1 MKSKNLIFL
10 RIVAIID
17 IIGLMIALSGIFGE
31 FSVSITIILVII
43 VQMYLKKI
51 LERIGLK
58 TLKLIVFAPIIT
70 PLLIIF
76 LYILY
81 TIILYTFISN
91 DYSLD
96 LDKLIDYVI
105 TGEILIL
112 PISITIKNI
121 IRILRNEN
129 KNNKGI
135 FDIICLMICFL
146 YTYTTY
152 GYIETDINNN
162 EVYLDYNINTTIVRH
177 TSTIGEPI
185 YHAPLASWSMPTIIT
200 ILSLGIISYLI
211 LRLNRRKM
219 PPLIATILLSNT
231 IICSTYML
239 LFIIQIAFAHNYLN
253 DVFLLIFPVNYILC
267 TIKLQIDIVNT
278 YKANNKKEEH
288 SNIILNKISNIVY
301 NTENI
306 SFASFVMTIPILTI
320 LICILYLFGQRPD
333 EAIRAFFETSDWNL
347 STFVSPQIPVEYVGH
362 YLCTVSLKGHKRIVK
377 PTRVGIRYGNKI
389 IVNRQLCIA
398 NAFEDLIK
406 EKTPRFHLFIRTI
419 YDKYGYPLS
428 KHINQPWQADLI
440 YILMKPLEWIFL
452 IVLYLFDVKPEN
464 RIATQYIG
472 NTNKKI
478 IESLSN
484 KLKME

>member
-1 MKSKNLIFL
+1 MKSKSLVVL
-10 RIVAIID
+10 RILSIIDMIGIMISLYAIISSL
-17 IIGLMIALSGIFGE
+17 G
-31 FSVSITIILVII
+31 VII
-43 VQMYLKKI
+43 SIMLIIMVQMNFNKI
-51 LERIGLK
+51 IEKIGLK
-58 TLKLIVFAPIIT
+58 NIAFIILTPIIT
-70 PLLIIF
+70 PLFIIVI
-76 LYILY
+76 YTLY
-81 TIILYTFISN
+81 TIIWNNSYIN
-91 DYSLD
+91 PDE
-96 LDKLIDYVI
+96 LIEYIVI
-105 TGEILIL
+105 GEILIL

-121 IRILRNEN
+121 IRIIDKKETTHV
-129 KNNKGI
+129 I
-135 FDIICLMICFL
+135 FNTICLSICFL
-146 YTYTTY
+146 YTYSTY
-152 GYIETDINNN
+152 GYTEKDLDNNS
-162 EVYLDYNINTTIVRH
+162 VYLDYNVNTTIVRH
-177 TSTIGEPI
+177 TSSIGKPI
-185 YHAPLASWSMPTIIT
+185 YHAPLASWSMPTVIT
-200 ILSLGIISYLI
+200 ILSLGIISYLA

-239 LFIIQIAFAHNYLN
+239 LFVIQIAFAHKYIN
-253 DVFLLIFPVNYILC
+253 DWFLLIFPVNFILC
-267 TIKLQIDIVNT
+267 SIKLQIDVVNA
-278 YKANNKKEEH
+278 YKANNKKEEYN
-288 SNIILNKISNIVY
+288 NIILNKISNIIY
-301 NTENI
+301 NTETI
-306 SFASFVMTIPILTI
+306 SFASFIITIPVFTI
-320 LICILYLFGQRPD
+320 LICILNLFGQRPD
-333 EAIRAFFETSDWNL
+333 EAIRAFLETSDWNL